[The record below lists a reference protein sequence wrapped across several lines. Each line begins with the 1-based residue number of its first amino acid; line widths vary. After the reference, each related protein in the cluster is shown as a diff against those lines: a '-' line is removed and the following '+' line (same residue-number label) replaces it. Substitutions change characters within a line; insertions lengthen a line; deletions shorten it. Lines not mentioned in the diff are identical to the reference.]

1 MLDDAGLT
9 DAIIV
14 MSNSLDE
21 YTISSILEQGGCVD
35 SFGVGERLITAKS
48 DPVFGAVYKLVAVH
62 KDKAI
67 IPKIKISE
75 TFEKIT
81 NPGRKRAWSV
91 YDKTGHA
98 IADLLTLQDEDP
110 RESAE
115 FPFVDTQ
122 RPWKKMT
129 FRDCTF
135 RELQELVLEKG
146 KRIHPSPSLEEIR
159 RYVRKQL
166 NHEIWPEEQRFSNPH
181 MHFLDMSPRYYAM
194 KMALLEDVK
203 KGK

>member
-81 NPGRKRAWSV
+81 NPGRKRAWRV

-98 IADLLTLQDEDP
+98 IADLLTLHDEDP

-122 RPWKKMT
+122 RPWKKMS
-129 FRDCTF
+129 FKDCTF

-146 KRIHPSPSLEEIR
+146 KRLHPSPSLEEIR

-166 NHEIWPEEQRFSNPH
+166 DHEIWPEEQRFSNPH

>member
-1 MLDDAGLT
+1 M
-9 DAIIV
+9 
-14 MSNSLDE
+14 
-21 YTISSILEQGGCVD
+21 
-35 SFGVGERLITAKS
+35 
-48 DPVFGAVYKLVAVH
+48 
-62 KDKAI
+62 
-67 IPKIKISE
+67 
-75 TFEKIT
+75 
-81 NPGRKRAWSV
+81 

-98 IADLLTLQDEDP
+98 IADLLTSRTKIPGKAPSFPLWTTSGLEED
-110 RESAE
+110 
-115 FPFVDTQ
+115 D
-122 RPWKKMT
+122 